1 MCRLFAL
8 HADRP
13 VTARFWLLDAPY
25 SLAHQSQFNADG
37 TGIGW
42 FDDEGAPHV
51 QKRPVAA
58 HSSSRYARIASDLR
72 SRAMIAHVRNSSGTA
87 NELVNT
93 HPFLM
98 DGIIVAH
105 NGVLRVTDELRG
117 RVRELGA
124 GHLVEGATDSEW
136 LAALIAGE
144 TSAAGGDLHAGL
156 ISAITWVL
164 ERVPVYSLNLVVARD
179 EHLYAL
185 RLPETNELW
194 VRDRPAGGRNDDA
207 LHQASDTLR
216 ATSAELRDVRSVVI
230 ASEPMDDSDQW
241 RLLGDGELLHVSP
254 SGEVVSETP
263 FPQPAHRLGIE
274 DLGLSE
280 AASQAHVAEAK
291 ERAERRAKLAGTGS
305 RRAA

>member
-25 SLAHQSQFNADG
+25 SLVHQSQFNADG

-51 QKRPVAA
+51 LKRPVAA
-58 HSSSRYARIASDLR
+58 HSSARYARIASDLR
-72 SRAMIAHVRNSSGTA
+72 SQAMIAHVRNSSGTA
-87 NELVNT
+87 NELANT

-98 DGIIVAH
+98 DDIVIAH
-105 NGVLRVTDELRG
+105 NGVLRVTDGLRA

-124 GHLVEGATDSEW
+124 ERLVEGETDSEW
-136 LAALIAGE
+136 LAALITGE
-144 TSAAGGDLHAGL
+144 TAVHEGNLHDGLVAAV
-156 ISAITWVL
+156 TWVL
-164 ERVPVYSLNLVVARD
+164 ANVPVYSLNLVAARE

-194 VRDRPAGGRNDDA
+194 VRDRPAGGRHADG
-207 LHQASDTLR
+207 LEQSSDTLR
-216 ATSAELRDVRSVVI
+216 ATSDELREVRSVVI

-241 RLLGDGELLHVSP
+241 RLLADGELLHVSP
-254 SGEVVSETP
+254 TGEVGSEMP
-263 FPQPAHRLGIE
+263 FEAPAHRLGIE

-280 AASQAHVAEAK
+280 AASQAHAAEAEARDARRSRSDR
-291 ERAERRAKLAGTGS
+291 ER